1 MKIHVLFLM
10 TVVGLLN
17 FSAQAQRGVRIGY
30 IDTEY
35 ILEHIPEYQD
45 ASSQLNDKVLRWK
58 ADIDLK
64 LNDIA
69 QKRKD
74 LSNEKALLTTE
85 LYEERKEDIDYE
97 EKEILDQQQKRF
109 GPNGDLMVQKKQLIQ
124 PIQDQIFSAVQ
135 DIAATK
141 QYDFIFDKSAD
152 LVMLYSA
159 ERYDISELVLRSINR
174 TSKRQQAQTKAQR
187 RAAAEEDI
195 VPDYNPEL
203 EAREKAQAD
212 KISER
217 EQLEEQRRQEIL
229 EAREASKQEAIARRQ
244 KILEDREAAR
254 QEKLAARNKVSD
266 NSENND
272 TLATSEE
279 TVEESV
285 ASEEK
290 KVEDTN
296 ASAPT
301 EYDLETISEPA
312 TVSDSEKTETEETK
326 TETETETTEEPKTKE
341 EILEARKQQKIKD
354 REARELELEARK
366 QRILEE
372 REKARL
378 EREAQ
383 ENSEDNGE

>member
-1 MKIHVLFLM
+1 MKIHVLFLI
-10 TVVGLLN
+10 TVVGLLSLN
-17 FSAQAQRGVRIGY
+17 AKAQRGVRIAY

-45 ASSQLNDKVLRWK
+45 ASSQLNNKVLRWK

-64 LNDIA
+64 LNNIA

-109 GPNGDLMVQKKQLIQ
+109 GPAGDLMVQKKQLLQ

-135 DIAATK
+135 DIAASK

-174 TSKRQQAQTKAQR
+174 TYKRQQAQTKAQKR
-187 RAAAEEDI
+187 IAAQEDL

-203 EAREKAQAD
+203 EAREQAKAE
-212 KISER
+212 KIAER
-217 EQLEEQRRQEIL
+217 ERLEEQRRQEIL
-229 EAREASKQEAIARRQ
+229 EAREVSKQEAIDRRK
-244 KILEDREAAR
+244 KILEDREAAK
-254 QEKLAARNKVSD
+254 QEKLAARNKVSE

-279 TVEESV
+279 TVTETV
-285 ASEEK
+285 ANEEK
-290 KVEDTN
+290 TIIDDTSST
-296 ASAPT
+296 SAPT
-301 EYDLETISEPA
+301 EYDLESISE
-312 TVSDSEKTETEETK
+312 TEAEQTK
-326 TETETETTEEPKTKE
+326 TENEEPKTKE

-354 REARELELEARK
+354 REARELELEVRK
-366 QRILEE
+366 QRILEA
-372 REKARL
+372 REKAKL
-378 EREAQ
+378 EREAL
-383 ENSEDNGE
+383 ENNENTNEEE

>member
-1 MKIHVLFLM
+1 MKQMKIHVLFLI
-10 TVVGLLN
+10 TVVGLLSLN
-17 FSAQAQRGVRIGY
+17 AKAQRGVRIAY

-45 ASSQLNDKVLRWK
+45 ASSQLNNKVLRWK

-64 LNDIA
+64 LNNIA

-109 GPNGDLMVQKKQLIQ
+109 GPAGDLMVQKKQLLQ

-135 DIAATK
+135 DIAASK

-174 TSKRQQAQTKAQR
+174 TYKRQQAQTKAQKR
-187 RAAAEEDI
+187 IAAQEDL

-203 EAREKAQAD
+203 EAREQAKAE
-212 KISER
+212 KIAER
-217 EQLEEQRRQEIL
+217 ERLEEQRRQEIL
-229 EAREASKQEAIARRQ
+229 EAREVSKQEAIDRRK
-244 KILEDREAAR
+244 KILEDREAAK
-254 QEKLAARNKVSD
+254 QEKLAARNKVSE

-279 TVEESV
+279 TVTETV
-285 ASEEK
+285 ANEEK
-290 KVEDTN
+290 TIIDDTSST
-296 ASAPT
+296 SAPT
-301 EYDLETISEPA
+301 EYDLESISE
-312 TVSDSEKTETEETK
+312 TEAEQTK
-326 TETETETTEEPKTKE
+326 TENEEPKTKE

-354 REARELELEARK
+354 REARELELEVRK
-366 QRILEE
+366 QRILEA
-372 REKARL
+372 REKAKL
-378 EREAQ
+378 EREAL
-383 ENSEDNGE
+383 ENNENTNEEE